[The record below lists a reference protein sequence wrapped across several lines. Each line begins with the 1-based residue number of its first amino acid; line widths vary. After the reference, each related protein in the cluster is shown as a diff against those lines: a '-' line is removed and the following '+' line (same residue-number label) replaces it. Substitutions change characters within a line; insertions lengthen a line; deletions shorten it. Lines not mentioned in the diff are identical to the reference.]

1 MIAAVVVKIDFDWL
15 PTAVKKNLEFL
26 VILSHVLQSWREFPG
41 PENLEID
48 SNVSRRNKKVSYLSC
63 IKTRATV
70 IPSQ

>member
-15 PTAVKKNLEFL
+15 PTDVKKNLEFL

-48 SNVSRRNKKVSYLSC
+48 SNVSRRNKKVSCLSC